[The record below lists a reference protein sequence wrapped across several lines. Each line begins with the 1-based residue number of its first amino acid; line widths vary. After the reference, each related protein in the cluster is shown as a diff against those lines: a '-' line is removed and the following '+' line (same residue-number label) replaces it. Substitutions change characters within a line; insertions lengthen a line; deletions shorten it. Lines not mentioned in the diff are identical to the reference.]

1 MALRPRGGG
10 RMKRARDGTHKSGP
24 SKKKFRSAS
33 FNPQASV
40 VMRRKGEAKSYDGAY
55 SGIVDASGAI
65 YSLYENSLTVPSTK
79 IQQGAGEANYIGDS
93 ITPLYVTI
101 RGLTDAADNFQALRV
116 IVFQTLGNTVPTVA
130 SLLQYPAGTI
140 YSCLSPVKKNT
151 RRQYQILRDK
161 TYAMT
166 ATGNGV
172 KFFKIKVPMY
182 GLQVTEFTSATGAV
196 GTGGLY
202 MLLMTDSTLPTHPQ
216 TRVTWR
222 VTFTDS

>member
-1 MALRPRGGG
+1 VALRPRGGG

-24 SKKKFRSAS
+24 PKKKPRSAS

-40 VMRRKGEAKSYDGAY
+40 VMRRKGEAKSYDGGY
-55 SGIVDASGAI
+55 SGIVDASGFI
-65 YSLYENSLTVPSTK
+65 YSLYQNYLSLTS
-79 IQQGAGEANYIGDS
+79 IAQGTGDANYIGDS

-101 RGLTDAADNFQALRV
+101 RGLTDAADNVQALRV
-116 IVFQTLGNTVPTVA
+116 IVFQTLGNTAPTVA
-130 SLLQYPAGTI
+130 TLMQYASGTI

-161 TYAMT
+161 IYTTTTSGPAVR
-166 ATGNGV
+166 A
-172 KFFKIKVPMY
+172 FKIKIPMY
-182 GLQVTEFTSATGAV
+182 GLQITEFTDAAGTI

-202 MLLMTDSTLPTHPQ
+202 MLLMSDSTIPTHPQ
-216 TRVTWR
+216 TRVLWR